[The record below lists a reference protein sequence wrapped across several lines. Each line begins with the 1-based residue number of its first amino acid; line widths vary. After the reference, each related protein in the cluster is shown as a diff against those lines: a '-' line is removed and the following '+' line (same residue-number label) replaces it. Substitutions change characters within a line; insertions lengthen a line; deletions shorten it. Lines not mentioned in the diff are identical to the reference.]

1 MTDPNPRFSN
11 FRARDRHARLTEESS
26 AESMEFAAD
35 VPKSST
41 RIGLHAID
49 AEKRFTSKPFEPRGL
64 GSCSQANLFG
74 IVIRISFAN

>member
-1 MTDPNPRFSN
+1 MSVD
-11 FRARDRHARLTEESS
+11 
-26 AESMEFAAD
+26 AD
-35 VPKSST
+35 VPKSAT